1 MIMPLYGF
9 VEGDTLG
16 LLILADK
23 EESVESMARKLRD
36 AVALRVD
43 ADDEMEIVYQGVVLD
58 PLITLEQAHV
68 APLQRLDLRRKN
80 GLPKGSKAD

>member
-1 MIMPLYGF
+1 MMLPLYGF

-16 LLILADK
+16 VLILADN

-43 ADDEMEIVYQGVVLD
+43 AGDDMEIVYQGVVLD
-58 PLITLEQAHV
+58 PLITLEQAHI
-68 APLQRLDLRRKN
+68 AALQRLDLRRKN
-80 GLPKGSKAD
+80 GVPKGSKLG